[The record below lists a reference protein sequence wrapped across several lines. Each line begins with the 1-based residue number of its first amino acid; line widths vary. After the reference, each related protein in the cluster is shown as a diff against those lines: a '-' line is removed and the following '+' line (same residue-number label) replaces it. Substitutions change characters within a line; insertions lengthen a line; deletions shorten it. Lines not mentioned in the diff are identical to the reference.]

1 MTENKSK
8 KEKAKGFFG
17 KHKMAC
23 VSAVLVVVAF
33 VAYVFF
39 DYEIEVEPIAQ
50 KICSFIGC

>member
-1 MTENKSK
+1 MSK

-23 VSAVLVVVAF
+23 ISAVLVAIAF

-39 DYEIEVEPIAQ
+39 DYEIDIEPIVN
-50 KICSFIGC
+50 KICALVGC

>member
-1 MTENKSK
+1 MTEKKSK

-39 DYEIEVEPIAQ
+39 DYEIDIEQITNR
-50 KICSFIGC
+50 ICSFIGC